1 MDALGEIVVSNAL
14 LVVILAAVIA
24 VVGRFWKNPQGLHFL
39 WLLVLLKF
47 VTPPLL
53 TDTDSPA
60 LTDRLPSHRT
70 LWRYHLLAVTRDFHS
85 MQLWR
90 IRKQKRPILL
100 SDGSRLPVPIDP
112 SMSRRIPRY
121 CGSGF

>member
-14 LVVILAAVIA
+14 LVVILAAGIA

-53 TDTDSPA
+53 TIPI
-60 LTDRLPSHRT
+60 RLPS
-70 LWRYHLLAVTRDFHS
+70 
-85 MQLWR
+85 Q
-90 IRKQKRPILL
+90 PIC
-100 SDGSRLPVPIDP
+100 RCIE
-112 SMSRRIPRY
+112 R
-121 CGSGF
+121 CGGIIS